1 VEADRRKGFNPR
13 PFLFKMLAAIFAA
26 QFVILGWSIW
36 RCGTVNPGEELHIKE
51 RCPEIG
57 QRTENLFGLA
67 VATVLSLL
75 TSTEREP

>member
-1 VEADRRKGFNPR
+1 MAEPSSFNVR
-13 PFLFKMLAAIFAA
+13 PFLFKMLAVIFFC
-26 QFVILGWSIW
+26 QFLILGYSVW
-36 RCGTVNPGEELHIKE
+36 RCGTVGPGEELHIKE

-75 TSTEREP
+75 TSTEVKP